1 MPEDGETPS
10 PPSPGDTFVRNA
22 GVPNVGGAANHAAA
36 EGAEADAGKNDGDSS
51 GGVFAALF
59 DADATGPAVSQLR
72 SEYPDLPRGS
82 HYLLRMLI
90 RVSGGDGT
98 PPVVDGAVGTTLL
111 GLQYLPSETAQ
122 DGNGDENDSGQN
134 DEDLD
139 DDLAPLAGV
148 GGA

>member
-1 MPEDGETPS
+1 MPEDGETPT

-22 GVPNVGGAANHAAA
+22 GVPNAGGAANHAAA
-36 EGAEADAGKNDGDSS
+36 EGAQADAGESDGDSS
-51 GGVFAALF
+51 KGVFAALF

-122 DGNGDENDSGQN
+122 DGGEDESDSSS
-134 DEDLD
+134 DEGVD